1 MRKRFGLILASGPS
15 NAAVDELAER
25 IVLKDGELCDR
36 YNQSL
41 SHGETHIR
49 RALVLRGYQANDEV
63 NGFNGH
69 LKDPTG
75 ATTPKR
81 DYGDDPPWK
90 LVNPMTFW
98 TLVCLKSKA
107 TESIRKLHPDDLE
120 ALHDFQG
127 ELESCTYD
135 SLRAMATGEI
145 SWEKYANSDPVGGD
159 ALKRLWQTYLVQR
172 ADFLCVTPALLSG
185 KGAYAKFKKELAQG
199 VVIDEAGE
207 IR

>member
-41 SHGETHIR
+41 SHGETRIR

-63 NGFNGH
+63 NSFNGH

-75 ATTPKR
+75 ATMPKR

-90 LVNPMTFW
+90 LVNTMTF
-98 TLVCLKSKA
+98 LDACLPEKQGDG
-107 TESIRKLHPDDLE
+107 EHPQAAPRRPRGPARLPGR
-120 ALHDFQG
+120 AG
-127 ELESCTYD
+127 VMY
-135 SLRAMATGEI
+135 LR
-145 SWEKYANSDPVGGD
+145 
-159 ALKRLWQTYLVQR
+159 Q
-172 ADFLCVTPALLSG
+172 
-185 KGAYAKFKKELAQG
+185 LAG
-199 VVIDEAGE
+199 YGNRRDILGE
-207 IR
+207 IRQI